1 MAKGIFLSVSLIER
15 LGDQG
20 GDYSVGNPG
29 ETAVVD
35 RGADIGIAPSIS
47 RKSDPEN
54 KGPKKNKFVSRTKAH
69 DPKST
74 KYLVAEAWGLNNTH
88 LFKMRMRMQDTKHT
102 AFGSLVDLEVAKR
115 WHDDNNDERSSSVKV
130 IDSYQHADATYTA
143 KYLYSTNACR
153 KVYYK

>member
-1 MAKGIFLSVSLIER
+1 MQLETQEQHQLLTEVLI
-15 LGDQG
+15 LKQLLQ
-20 GDYSVGNPG
+20 Y
-29 ETAVVD
+29 
-35 RGADIGIAPSIS
+35 
-47 RKSDPEN
+47 PEN
-54 KGPKKNKFVSRTKAH
+54 QTQKTRDQKTNKFVNTTKAH

-153 KVYYK
+153 KVYYKN